1 VTIPMFNDEEELKNA
16 TTEVASDVKVI
27 LVY

>member
-1 VTIPMFNDEEELKNA
+1 MFNDEEELKNA